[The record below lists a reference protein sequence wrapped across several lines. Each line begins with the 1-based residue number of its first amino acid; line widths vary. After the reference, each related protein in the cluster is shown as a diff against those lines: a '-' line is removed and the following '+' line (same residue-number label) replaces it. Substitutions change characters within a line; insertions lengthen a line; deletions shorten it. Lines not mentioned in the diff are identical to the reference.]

1 MSQAHPRDE
10 RDPAQSGKRTD
21 HAQKCTHS
29 GNYPIFPN
37 EIMAEIFMHALQ
49 SRSDRRPRVDQF
61 PLLPL
66 LVCKHWRA
74 IALANHRLW
83 TTLDLFAEE
92 LLKLFPARRIGNFAD
107 AWFQWAGI
115 LPVALAFF
123 GPDDLDNDLDSS
135 DLRDIIEPVAARLHS
150 LTLEIGITHLD
161 RENLAFPLL
170 EKLEVR
176 DLWGWQENQTE
187 RRWNTSFRYCGTAPR
202 LREAILQM
210 PANALLFIHP
220 SATLT
225 KFIGEYMT
233 ANDCLTFLRASPS
246 LVECST
252 TLDLTDP
259 LHDHLMVTMHHLK
272 TLRLTRSPP
281 SRSYDVEHAAVANML
296 ELLDAPALEHLE
308 IGNVPDLERFDTE
321 MATFFSR
328 VSASLRHLS
337 FSSTAPLTEIYPYSY
352 GVQWFTQLAQL
363 THVEFTSPT
372 EDFLTPFFAKL
383 KESRDF
389 LAELK
394 SLRIFQYEYILKD
407 AFVHALRSRTTEGTG
422 RQVAL
427 EAFQVVWSADGE
439 RHAHRIDLAELASLE
454 RRRMRL
460 HIGSKS
466 MDCLIR
472 HIARMKSIPKL
483 P

>member
-1 MSQAHPRDE
+1 MQ
-10 RDPAQSGKRTD
+10 
-21 HAQKCTHS
+21 
-29 GNYPIFPN
+29 
-37 EIMAEIFMHALQ
+37 
-49 SRSDRRPRVDQF
+49 
-61 PLLPL
+61 
-66 LVCKHWRA
+66 
-74 IALANHRLW
+74 
-83 TTLDLFAEE
+83 
-92 LLKLFPARRIGNFAD
+92 
-107 AWFQWAGI
+107 
-115 LPVALAFF
+115 
-123 GPDDLDNDLDSS
+123 
-135 DLRDIIEPVAARLHS
+135 
-150 LTLEIGITHLD
+150 
-161 RENLAFPLL
+161 
-170 EKLEVR
+170 
-176 DLWGWQENQTE
+176 
-187 RRWNTSFRYCGTAPR
+187 
-202 LREAILQM
+202 
-210 PANALLFIHP
+210 
-220 SATLT
+220 
-225 KFIGEYMT
+225 
-233 ANDCLTFLRASPS
+233 
-246 LVECST
+246 
-252 TLDLTDP
+252 
-259 LHDHLMVTMHHLK
+259 HLK

-281 SRSYDVEHAAVANML
+281 SRSYD
-296 ELLDAPALEHLE
+296 EHLE

-321 MATFFSR
+321 IATFFSR

-352 GVQWFTQLAQL
+352 AVQWFTQLAQL

-394 SLRIFQYEYILKD
+394 SLRLIQYEYILQD

-466 MDCLIR
+466 MDCLIS